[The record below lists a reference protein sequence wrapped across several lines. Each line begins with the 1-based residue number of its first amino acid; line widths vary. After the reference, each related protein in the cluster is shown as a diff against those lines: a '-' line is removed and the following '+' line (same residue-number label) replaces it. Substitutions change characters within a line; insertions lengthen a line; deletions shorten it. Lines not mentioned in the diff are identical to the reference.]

1 MKIANKLNS
10 IINIQ
15 LFVFLFL
22 SVNLSFANNKIEPTS
37 NTKHSATDVNDF
49 NEKTKQEKREDSNKK
64 SSGTNY
70 HDIMSTTG
78 DCTASCCAGI
88 NSAQKVG
95 DSKKNQIIRTVKR
108 NLGGFLDLNNL
119 SHFSNPLYVETS
131 YMPKERFLLIITFI

>member
-1 MKIANKLNS
+1 MKITNKLNS
-10 IINIQ
+10 IIKIQ

-49 NEKTKQEKREDSNKK
+49 NEKTKQEKREDSSKK
-64 SSGTNY
+64 SSNTNY
-70 HDIMSTTG
+70 HDIMSITG

-95 DSKKNQIIRTVKR
+95 DSKKKSNNQNGKKKF
-108 NLGGFLDLNNL
+108 GWFFQ
-119 SHFSNPLYVETS
+119 S
-131 YMPKERFLLIITFI
+131 K

>member
-1 MKIANKLNS
+1 MKITNKLNS
-10 IINIQ
+10 IIKIQ

-49 NEKTKQEKREDSNKK
+49 NEKTKQEKREDINKK

-70 HDIMSTTG
+70 NDIMSTTG

-95 DSKKNQIIRTVKR
+95 DSKKKSNNQK
-108 NLGGFLDLNNL
+108 GKKK
-119 SHFSNPLYVETS
+119 SKWFSRS
-131 YMPKERFLLIITFI
+131 K

>member
-10 IINIQ
+10 SINIQ

-37 NTKHSATDVNDF
+37 NTKHSATDINDF
-49 NEKTKQEKREDSNKK
+49 NEKTKQEKGGDSNKK

-95 DSKKNQIIRTVKR
+95 DSKKKSNNQNGKKKFRW
-108 NLGGFLDLNNL
+108 
-119 SHFSNPLYVETS
+119 FSRS
-131 YMPKERFLLIITFI
+131 K

>member
-22 SVNLSFANNKIEPTS
+22 SVNLSFANNKIKPSS
-37 NTKHSATDVNDF
+37 NTKHSTTDINDF
-49 NEKTKQEKREDSNKK
+49 NEKTKQEKGEDSNKK
-64 SSGTNY
+64 SSGINY

-95 DSKKNQIIRTVKR
+95 DSKKKSNNQNGKKKFRW
-108 NLGGFLDLNNL
+108 
-119 SHFSNPLYVETS
+119 FSRS
-131 YMPKERFLLIITFI
+131 K

>member
-1 MKIANKLNS
+1 MKISNKLNS

-15 LFVFLFL
+15 LFIFLFL
-22 SVNLSFANNKIEPTS
+22 TVNISFASNKIERTS
-37 NTKHSATDVNDF
+37 NTKHSATDVDDF
-49 NEKTKQEKREDSNKK
+49 NEKTKQGKIEDSSKK

-95 DSKKNQIIRTVKR
+95 DSKEK
-108 NLGGFLDLNNL
+108 L
-119 SHFSNPLYVETS
+119 SSQNGKKKFRWFSRS
-131 YMPKERFLLIITFI
+131 K

>member
-10 IINIQ
+10 IINVQ

-22 SVNLSFANNKIEPTS
+22 SVNLSLANNKIEATS
-37 NTKHSATDVNDF
+37 NKKHSETDVNDF
-49 NEKTKQEKREDSNKK
+49 NEKTKQEKREDSSKK

-88 NSAQKVG
+88 NAAQKVG
-95 DSKKNQIIRTVKR
+95 NSKKKSNNQNGKKKFRW
-108 NLGGFLDLNNL
+108 
-119 SHFSNPLYVETS
+119 FSRS
-131 YMPKERFLLIITFI
+131 K

>member
-1 MKIANKLNS
+1 MKITNKLNS
-10 IINIQ
+10 IIKIQ

-22 SVNLSFANNKIEPTS
+22 STNLSFANNKIGPTS
-37 NTKHSATDVNDF
+37 NTKHSATYVNNF
-49 NEKTKQEKREDSNKK
+49 NEKTKQEKREDSSKK

-95 DSKKNQIIRTVKR
+95 DSKKKSNNQNGKKK
-108 NLGGFLDLNNL
+108 FKW
-119 SHFSNPLYVETS
+119 FSRS
-131 YMPKERFLLIITFI
+131 K

>member
-1 MKIANKLNS
+1 MKIANKINS
-10 IINIQ
+10 IINIH

-22 SVNLSFANNKIEPTS
+22 SVNLSFANNKIERTS

-49 NEKTKQEKREDSNKK
+49 NDKTKQEKREDSNKK

-95 DSKKNQIIRTVKR
+95 DSKKKSNNQNGKKK
-108 NLGGFLDLNNL
+108 FKW
-119 SHFSNPLYVETS
+119 FSRS
-131 YMPKERFLLIITFI
+131 K

>member
-1 MKIANKLNS
+1 MKISNKLNS
-10 IINIQ
+10 IISIQ

-49 NEKTKQEKREDSNKK
+49 NGKTEQEKREDSSKK

-78 DCTASCCAGI
+78 DCTASCCAGL
-88 NSAQKVG
+88 NVAQKVG
-95 DSKKNQIIRTVKR
+95 DSKKKSTNQKGKKKFRW
-108 NLGGFLDLNNL
+108 
-119 SHFSNPLYVETS
+119 FSRS
-131 YMPKERFLLIITFI
+131 K